1 MVRYVRRATGDGR
14 RNYQFGATVRR
25 CASLSVLFTMLALP
39 LQAQTDEVGLPLG
52 TVPEAVIIEDLE
64 GNEVDLS
71 QYIGGRPTLFQF
83 WATWCED
90 CKQLEPTM
98 IAAHERYGD
107 QVTFIAVSV
116 AVNQSK
122 RSIKRHLEKNP
133 VPHIVLWDTR
143 GRAVRAF
150 AAPTTSYV
158 ALLDFEGKVA
168 YTGVGGDQDI
178 EAAIRRVVGGT

>member
-1 MVRYVRRATGDGR
+1 M
-14 RNYQFGATVRR
+14 F
-25 CASLSVLFTMLALP
+25 
-39 LQAQTDEVGLPLG
+39 
-52 TVPEAVIIEDLE
+52 
-64 GNEVDLS
+64 
-71 QYIGGRPTLFQF
+71 
-83 WATWCED
+83 
-90 CKQLEPTM
+90 
-98 IAAHERYGD
+98 AAHEQYGD
-107 QVTFIAVSV
+107 QVNFIAVSV

-122 RSIKRHLEKNP
+122 RSIKRHLEKRP

-158 ALLDFEGKVA
+158 ALLDVDGRVV

>member
-1 MVRYVRRATGDGR
+1 MVRYVRWAARGWR
-14 RNYQFGATVRR
+14 PNYLGALAAV
-25 CASLSVLFTMLALP
+25 AVFVLPAH
-39 LQAQTDEVGLPLG
+39 AQTDEVGLPLG
-52 TVPEAVIIEDLE
+52 TVPEAVVIEDLD
-64 GNEVDLS
+64 GNAVDLA
-71 QYIGGRPTLFQF
+71 QYIGGKPSLFQF

-90 CKQLEPTM
+90 CKQLEPKM
-98 IAAHERYGD
+98 FAAHEQYGD
-107 QVTFIAVSV
+107 QVNFIAVSV

-122 RSIKRHLEKNP
+122 RSIKRHLEKRP

-158 ALLDFEGKVA
+158 ALLDVDGRVV